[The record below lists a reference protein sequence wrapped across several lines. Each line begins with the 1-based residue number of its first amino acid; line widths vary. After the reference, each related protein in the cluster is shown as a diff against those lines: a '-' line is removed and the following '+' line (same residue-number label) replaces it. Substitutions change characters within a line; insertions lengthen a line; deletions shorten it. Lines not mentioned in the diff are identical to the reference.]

1 MWRISAC
8 AAAPTAQCCPASLI
22 FNFQKTGVFP
32 HYRQRGAD
40 FEFLL
45 GRASSTAEIAGVGA
59 ESIQRPLRF
68 HLTSSLFV
76 LNFPVGYNLPDERS
90 IMSGHPAFGTA
101 NNGQTF
107 FRWEGSKRRF
117 DDRIFFAILAE
128 SAVAGPLARKAIALN
143 RELGLQGW
151 FVPEN
156 HIHISLVGLGDHD
169 GDPEKLVEIARHIGS
184 MIVAK
189 PFDVSFDRLT
199 PFGVVRWFCATVTAI
214 QRSKN
219 SGAISPSDF
228 RQPAKALSHEVH

>member
-1 MWRISAC
+1 M
-8 AAAPTAQCCPASLI
+8 
-22 FNFQKTGVFP
+22 FP

-76 LNFPVGYNLPDERS
+76 LNFSVGYDFAGREINYEWATCIRNPEQRPDLFP
-90 IMSGHPAFGTA
+90 MAGDQA
-101 NNGQTF
+101 TF
-107 FRWEGSKRRF
+107 RRPH
-117 DDRIFFAILAE
+117 ILAILAE

-143 RELGLQGW
+143 RELRLQGW

-169 GDPEKLVEIARHIGS
+169 GYPEKLVEIARHIGS

-189 PFDVSFDRLT
+189 PFDISFDRLT
-199 PFGVVRWFCATVTAI
+199 AFGGGSLVLRNGD
-214 QRSKN
+214 SN
-219 SGAISPSDF
+219 
-228 RQPAKALSHEVH
+228 PALQEFWRNLTL

>member
-1 MWRISAC
+1 M
-8 AAAPTAQCCPASLI
+8 
-22 FNFQKTGVFP
+22 FP
-32 HYRQRGAD
+32 HYRQRGAE

-76 LNFPVGYNLPDERS
+76 LNFSVGYNLPDERS
-90 IMSGHPAFGTA
+90 IMSGQPAFGAA

-107 FRWEGSKRRF
+107 FRWERSKRRF

-151 FVPEN
+151 FVPEK

-169 GDPEKLVEIARHIGS
+169 GYPEELVEIARHIGS

-199 PFGVVRWFCATVTAI
+199 AFGGGSLVLRNGDSNPALQEFWRNLTALISDSPLKLFLTKSIEPHVTLLRDEVRVPRISRTV
-214 QRSKN
+214 
-219 SGAISPSDF
+219 D
-228 RQPAKALSHEVH
+228 